1 MGLNTTPRTWVAGEK
16 PPAATWNT
24 EIRDALTGIQAAWT
38 SYVPSLTN
46 VTLGTGGTV
55 VGNYLQIGKTI
66 RFRALITLGTG
77 GALTGGCQISLP
89 VNALAALG
97 NNNFPVGISS
107 LRDFSAGATVYG
119 GCRMLAAANGVAP
132 VYNATAT
139 TSSDC
144 TATAPWTWAVSDT
157 IWVAGEYEAA

>member
-1 MGLNTTPRTWVAGEK
+1 MGLNTTPRTWVAAEVVT
-16 PPAATWNT
+16 ALEMNT

-38 SYVPSLTN
+38 AYTPTLTN
-46 VTLGTGGTV
+46 ITIGTGGTI

-66 RFRALITLGTG
+66 KFRFILTLGTG
-77 GALTGGCQISLP
+77 GALTGGAQISLP

-97 NNNFPVGISS
+97 SNNFPAGISS
-107 LRDFSAGATVYG
+107 LRDSSASATVYG

-132 VYNATAT
+132 TYNVTAT

-144 TATAPWTWAVSDT
+144 TATAPWTWAVGDT
-157 IWVAGEYEAA
+157 IWCAGEYEAA

>member
-38 SYVPSLTN
+38 SYTPTLTN
-46 VTLGTGGTV
+46 ITLGTGGTV
-55 VGNYLQIGKTI
+55 VGAYLQIGKTI
-66 RFRALITLGTG
+66 KFRFLLTLGTG
-77 GALTGGCQISLP
+77 GALTGAAQFTIP
-89 VNALAALG
+89 VAALAALG
-97 NNNFPVGISS
+97 GSNFPVGNSS
-107 LRDFSAGATVYG
+107 LRDSSASATVYG
-119 GCRMLAAANGVAP
+119 GCRMVAAANAVAP
-132 VYNATAT
+132 TYNATAT

-144 TATAPWTWAVSDT
+144 TATLPWTWAVGDT